1 MPVMLQ
7 VARFTRKL
15 TNKDIKARGHD
26 NRTQP
31 YKGAA
36 HQQHNIADVNKQ
48 RCLLV
53 VLHQVKGY
61 DSQLIIMQAVDINQQ
76 LGNNRIESTPNSI
89 ASYYCSIGGLR
100 LLDSFDFMASSLTP
114 LYLSCIMML
123 RAT

>member
-1 MPVMLQ
+1 M
-7 VARFTRKL
+7 TG
-15 TNKDIKARGHD
+15 T
-26 NRTQP
+26 

-36 HQQHNIADVNKQ
+36 HQQYNIADVNKQ
-48 RCLLV
+48 RFLLV

-89 ASYYCSIGGLR
+89 ANYYCSIGGLR
-100 LLDSFDFMASSLTP
+100 LLDSFDFMASSLTH
-114 LYLSCIMML
+114 LYLSCIMIP